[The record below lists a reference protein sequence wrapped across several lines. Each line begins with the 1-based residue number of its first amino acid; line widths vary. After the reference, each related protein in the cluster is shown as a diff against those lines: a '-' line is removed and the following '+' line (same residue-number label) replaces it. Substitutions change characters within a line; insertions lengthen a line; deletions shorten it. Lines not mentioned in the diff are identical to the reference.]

1 MRYRQ
6 VSREWCNI
14 DPIAPHFYVVNWGL
28 QYIIFLFLLYLHR
41 LWVLV
46 SNHLI
51 EAVLTCAH
59 KLIYVLSKNQ
69 KIIKETLNRKLS
81 FFTVI
86 KIRRLL
92 HRRVF
97 VMKTTVTIK
106 S

>member
-14 DPIAPHFYVVNWGL
+14 DPIT
-28 QYIIFLFLLYLHR
+28 HR

-46 SNHLI
+46 RNQII

-59 KLIYVLSKNQ
+59 KLIYVLSKNK
-69 KIIKETLNRKLS
+69 KIINETLNRKLS

-86 KIRRLL
+86 KIRSIF

-97 VMKTTVTIK
+97 VMKTTETIK
-106 S
+106 F